1 MFPVVLTSRVRTGP
15 RDLGPGVRR
24 RAVLL
29 SAVLAGTA
37 GATGCGLIDE
47 KPAPPPPPD
56 PLAALIGEALALSV
70 TYRSAAAV
78 SAPDLAARLTAIAA
92 DHDAHA
98 REVAQLIAT
107 PLPSAPASG
116 PPPSASATP
125 AVTGLRAAETKAHDT
140 AVAACLA
147 ASPGR
152 VALLGSI
159 AACRASHL
167 EALA

>member
-1 MFPVVLTSRVRTGP
+1 VLR
-15 RDLGPGVRR
+15 
-24 RAVLL
+24 
-29 SAVLAGTA
+29 SAVLAGA
-37 GATGCGLIDE
+37 ACATGCGLIDE

-56 PLAALIGEALALSV
+56 PLAPLIGEALALSA

-78 SAPDLAARLTAIAA
+78 SNPGLAARLTAIAA

-107 PLPSAPASG
+107 PLPSAP
-116 PPPSASATP
+116 PSASATP
-125 AVTGLRAAETKAHDT
+125 AVAALRAAETKAHGT

-152 VALLGSI
+152 VALVGSI

>member
-1 MFPVVLTSRVRTGP
+1 
-15 RDLGPGVRR
+15 
-24 RAVLL
+24 VLL
-29 SAVLAGTA
+29 SAVLAGAA
-37 GATGCGLIDE
+37 GTTGCGLIDE
-47 KPAPPPPPD
+47 KPAPPLPPD
-56 PLAALIGEALALSV
+56 PLTPLIGEALALSAA
-70 TYRSAAAV
+70 YRSAAAG
-78 SAPDLAARLTAIAA
+78 SAADLAARLTAIAA

-98 REVAQLIAT
+98 HELAQLIAT

-116 PPPSASATP
+116 PPSPSASAAP
-125 AVTGLRAAETKAHDT
+125 AVAALRAAETRAHDT

-159 AACRASHL
+159 AACRATHL